1 MSRIKQ
7 IEITPIAFRDPPLL
21 NVYGVHEAWALRTI
35 IEIKTED
42 GHYGLGESYGDEQ
55 TISQLRQV
63 APHLIGM
70 DVFNVN
76 AIRNKIESVVTL
88 PDPNSGLDIAPGTL
102 GATTVPR
109 IFSAFEVACLD
120 LMGKITGRPVCDLLG
135 GKVRDEVAY
144 SAYLFYKFERHGFTN
159 DLWVDTWGEAITPE
173 QIVAQAKKMIDQYGF
188 QSIKLKAGVFE
199 PEKEIE
205 ALEALR
211 EAFPDVPL
219 RIDPNGG
226 WTVETTKRLLDK
238 FGNGLLQYLE
248 DPAHGQEAMGQ
259 VSAMTDIPLAT
270 NMYVIGFFDIPK
282 AIELDSVQVILSD
295 HHYWGGLRA
304 TQELAQLCKTWD
316 IGLSMHS
323 NSHLGISLMA
333 MTHAAATIDNLTY
346 ACDTHYPWQE
356 EEVIVGGK
364 IPFKNGAVVVPDKP
378 GLGVELDR
386 DALAVLAKNYEN
398 CGIRA
403 RDDISEMRK
412 YQPDWKGTVP
422 RF

>member
-1 MSRIKQ
+1 MSRIQ
-7 IEITPIAFRDPPLL
+7 SIEITPIAFRDPPLL

-35 IEIKTED
+35 IELKTED
-42 GHYGLGESYGDEQ
+42 GRYGLGESYGDEQ

-63 APHLIGM
+63 APHLTGM
-70 DVFNVN
+70 DVFNMN
-76 AIRNKIESVVTL
+76 AVRQKIEQVITL

-120 LMGKITGRPVCDLLG
+120 VIGKMTGRPVCDLLG

-144 SAYLFYKFERHGFTN
+144 SAYLFYKFERHGFT
-159 DLWVDTWGEAITPE
+159 DDSWVDKWGEAVTPA
-173 QIVAQAKKMIDQYGF
+173 QIVDQARAMIDQYGF

-199 PEKEIE
+199 PEQEIQ

-211 EAFPDVPL
+211 DAFPKLPL

-248 DPAHGQEAMGQ
+248 DPAHGKEAMSQ

-270 NMYVIGFFDIPK
+270 NMYVIGFFDLPK
-282 AIELDSVQVILSD
+282 AIELDAVQVILSD
-295 HHYWGGLRA
+295 HHYWGGLKA
-304 TQELAQLCKTWD
+304 TQELAQICKTWNM
-316 IGLSMHS
+316 GLSMHS

-333 MTHAAATIDNLTY
+333 MTHAAAAIDNLTY

-356 EEVIVGGK
+356 EEVIKGGK
-364 IPFKNGAVVVPDKP
+364 IPFKNGAVVVPDLP

-386 DALAVLAKNYEN
+386 EALAVLAENYKN

-403 RDDISEMRK
+403 RDDVSEMRK
-412 YQPDWKGTVP
+412 YVPDWKGTVP

>member
-1 MSRIKQ
+1 MSRIQ
-7 IEITPIAFRDPPLL
+7 AIEITPIAFRDPPLL

-35 IEIKTED
+35 IELKTED

-76 AIRNKIESVVTL
+76 AIRQKIETVVTL
-88 PDPNSGLDIAPGTL
+88 PDPKSGLDIAPGTL

-120 LMGKITGRPVCDLLG
+120 VIGKITGRPVCDLLG

-144 SAYLFYKFERHGFTN
+144 SAYLFYKFERHSFT
-159 DLWVDTWGEAITPE
+159 DDPWVDTWGEAVTPE

-211 EAFPDVPL
+211 EAFPNLPL

-333 MTHAAATIDNLTY
+333 MTHAAAAIDNLTY

-356 EEVIVGGK
+356 EEVIKGGK
-364 IPFKNGAVVVPDKP
+364 IPFKDGAVVVPDKP

-386 DALAVLAKNYEN
+386 DALTVLAKNYEN

-403 RDDISEMRK
+403 RDDVAEMRK

>member
-1 MSRIKQ
+1 MSRIQ
-7 IEITPIAFRDPPLL
+7 AIEITPIAFRDPPLL

-35 IEIKTED
+35 IELKTED

-76 AIRNKIESVVTL
+76 AIRQKIETVVTL
-88 PDPNSGLDIAPGTL
+88 PDPKSGLDIAPGTL

-120 LMGKITGRPVCDLLG
+120 VIGKITGRPVCDLLG

-144 SAYLFYKFERHGFTN
+144 SAYLFYKFERHSFT
-159 DLWVDTWGEAITPE
+159 DDPWVDTWGEAVTPE

-211 EAFPDVPL
+211 EAFPNLPL

-333 MTHAAATIDNLTY
+333 MTHAAAAIDNLTY

-356 EEVIVGGK
+356 EEVIKGGK
-364 IPFKNGAVVVPDKP
+364 IPFKGGAVVVPDKP

-386 DALAVLAKNYEN
+386 DALTVLAKNYEN

-403 RDDISEMRK
+403 RDDVAEMRK

>member
-1 MSRIKQ
+1 MSRIQ
-7 IEITPIAFRDPPLL
+7 SIVITPIAFRDPPLL

-35 IEIKTED
+35 IELKTED
-42 GHYGLGESYGDEQ
+42 GQYGLGESYGDEQ

-63 APHLIGM
+63 APHLEGM
-70 DVFNVN
+70 DVFNMN
-76 AIRNKIESVVTL
+76 AIRQKIEAVITL
-88 PDPNSGLDIAPGTL
+88 PDPKSGLDIAPGTL

-120 LMGKITGRPVCDLLG
+120 VMGKITGRPVCDLLG

-144 SAYLFYKFERHGFTN
+144 SAYLFYKFERHGFT
-159 DLWVDTWGEAITPE
+159 DDPWVDKWGEAVTPA
-173 QIVAQAKKMIDQYGF
+173 QIVDQARAMIDQYGF

-199 PEKEIE
+199 PEEEIQ

-211 EAFPDVPL
+211 DAFPNLPL

-248 DPAHGQEAMGQ
+248 DPAYGKEAMSQ

-270 NMYVIGFFDIPK
+270 NMYVIGFFDLPK

-295 HHYWGGLRA
+295 HHYWGGLKA
-304 TQELAQLCKTWD
+304 TQELAQICKTWNM
-316 IGLSMHS
+316 GLSMHS

-333 MTHAAATIDNLTY
+333 MTHAAAAIDNLTY

-356 EEVIVGGK
+356 EEVIKGGK
-364 IPFKNGAVVVPDKP
+364 IPFKNGAVVVPDRP
-378 GLGVELDR
+378 GLGVELDHE
-386 DALAVLAKNYEN
+386 ALAVLAENYKN

-403 RDDISEMRK
+403 RNDVAEMRK
-412 YQPDWKGTVP
+412 YQSDWKGTVP